1 MIQRCGWVW
10 MTGTRKALRSGQT
23 DPTLSGQ
30 TTARNP
36 CGMNTIKTVC
46 HGFIS
51 QYHSFI
57 ITRADE

>member
-46 HGFIS
+46 HGFI
-51 QYHSFI
+51 
-57 ITRADE
+57 